1 MGDNRSMKCVRRYK
15 EDSELMFER
24 RDREDLIFKPGD
36 RVKVTT
42 EATIISSDT
51 KSATIRY
58 DYDAIDV
65 NELELIE
72 PDPVGTRRKSPF
84 KYAEWIKINKN
95 QWLLIHTTGYIL
107 TSEKE
112 YKFNDEEHPIIGY
125 IAGIE
130 G

>member
-1 MGDNRSMKCVRRYK
+1 MGSSGLPQCLFRYK
-15 EDSELMFER
+15 EGELM
-24 RDREDLIFKPGD
+24 FKPGD

-42 EATIISSDT
+42 EATVISSDT
-51 KSATIRY
+51 KLATIRY

-72 PDPVGTRRKSPF
+72 PDPVGTRRKSRF
-84 KYAEWIKINKN
+84 KYAGEDVEWIKINKY

-107 TSEKE
+107 TTEKE